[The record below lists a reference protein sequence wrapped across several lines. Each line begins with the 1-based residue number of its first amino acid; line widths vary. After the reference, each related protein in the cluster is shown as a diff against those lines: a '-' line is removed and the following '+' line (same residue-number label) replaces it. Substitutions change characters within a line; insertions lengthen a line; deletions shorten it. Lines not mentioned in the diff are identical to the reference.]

1 MSAQGPSSPPQ
12 TRSDSGSTA
21 RGRKAF
27 YESKL
32 LIAGLSVLLLGAGNW
47 LMGSLKFSQY
57 QEIVEEGIERG
68 FKPRPPGSG
77 SVTNVLRLDSE
88 EGERYNIARARVDL
102 YHVVLSGGRL
112 MVVLGLLLTASG
124 WIRLRW
130 RKPAKRCSG
139 NDAGRIGALG

>member
-1 MSAQGPSSPPQ
+1 MSIRGPSSP
-12 TRSDSGSTA
+12 TESRLGRGSTVP
-21 RGRKAF
+21 GRKAF

-32 LIAGLSVLLLGAGNW
+32 LVVGLSVSLLGAGNW

-57 QEIVEEGIERG
+57 QKIVEEGIERG

-77 SVTNVLRLDSE
+77 SVTNVLRLESE

-124 WIRLRW
+124 WLRLRW
-130 RKPAKRCSG
+130 RKPAKSSP
-139 NDAGRIGALG
+139 GREAEQIGALG